1 MQPAGF
7 QIEQNNLFTKIK
19 SLTPTGNMAAFSLL
33 RDTDIA
39 VKTSC
44 ENTLFT
50 ITAQTLVHSLAKFIV
65 NKQTDT

>member
-7 QIEQNNLFTKIK
+7 QTEQNNLFTTIK
-19 SLTPTGNMAAFSLL
+19 SLTTTGNMAAFSLL
-33 RDTDIA
+33 RDTDMA

-50 ITAQTLVHSLAKFIV
+50 TAGQIHVRSLANFYR
-65 NKQTDT
+65 Q